1 MDFFSIIVN
10 LGLLYLI
17 ITAFKHVTDKFTQSV
32 QSETVISELN
42 KKNFKMIGS
51 TNCTYCH
58 KQLSELKVDW
68 DTKILNV
75 IDCANNPEIC
85 SKNPAITGFP
95 SWISGNGKVYPGFKT
110 LRQLETMTKEN

>member
-58 KQLSELKVDW
+58 RQLSELKVDW

>member
-58 KQLSELKVDW
+58 RQLSELKVDW

-95 SWISGNGKVYPGFKT
+95 SWVSGNGKVYPGFKT
-110 LRQLETMTKEN
+110 LSQLETMTKEN

>member
-1 MDFFSIIVN
+1 MDSFSILVN

-32 QSETVISELN
+32 KSETVISELN

-58 KQLSELKVDW
+58 RQLSELKLDW

-85 SKNPAITGFP
+85 SQNPAITGFP
-95 SWISGNGKVYPGFKT
+95 SWVSGSGKVYPGFKT

>member
-42 KKNFKMIGS
+42 KKKFKMIGS

-58 KQLSELKVDW
+58 KQLRELKVDW
-68 DTKILNV
+68 DTKILNI

-85 SKNPAITGFP
+85 SQNPAITGFP

>member
-42 KKNFKMIGS
+42 KKKFKMIGS

-58 KQLSELKVDW
+58 RQLSELKIDW

-85 SKNPAITGFP
+85 SQNPAITGFP
-95 SWISGNGKVYPGFKT
+95 SWVSGSGKVYPGFKT